1 MLRIFLFLDFSLL
14 ILKKKKQDFSFL
26 FLVKPSMLQTNMHE
40 TAYILQKDDDLW
52 TKCSQQP
59 VFVWP

>member
-14 ILKKKKQDFSFL
+14 ILKKKIQEFSFL
-26 FLVKPSMLQTNMHE
+26 FLMKPSMLQTNMHE

-52 TKCSQQP
+52 TKSSQQP
-59 VFVWP
+59 VFVLP